1 MPDNLHIRQP
11 IDARRINMNQA
22 HEVAYWT
29 RALGI
34 SEVRLQSIINK
45 VGNSVVAVKKYLGI
59 L

>member
-11 IDARRINMNQA
+11 LDAQRINMNQA

-29 RALGI
+29 RVLGV
-34 SEVRLQSIINK
+34 SEARLRSVINK
-45 VGNSVVAVKKYLGI
+45 VGDSVAAVKKHLGI